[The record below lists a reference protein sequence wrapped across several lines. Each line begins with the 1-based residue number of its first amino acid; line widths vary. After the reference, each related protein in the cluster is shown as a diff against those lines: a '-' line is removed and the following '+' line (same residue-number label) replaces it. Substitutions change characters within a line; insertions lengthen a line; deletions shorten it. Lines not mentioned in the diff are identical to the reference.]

1 MGRGPGRVQRALI
14 DVFAKFPDRRFT
26 IEELAENVYP
36 GANLSDVHTDTVRR
50 ALAKLEPSL
59 ELHRCRI
66 GKCNKRGWRY
76 IIGRA

>member
-1 MGRGPGRVQRALI
+1 MSRGPGRVQRALI
-14 DVFAKFPDRRFT
+14 EAFEQFPDRRFT

-36 GANLSDVHTDTVRR
+36 RAKVSEVHKDTVRR

-66 GKCNKRGWRY
+66 GKFQNRGWRY
-76 IIGRA
+76 VIGRG